1 MPAAEAA
8 PGLGGSGFPEE
19 DYVARY
25 IGSVCKL
32 CRRENTK
39 LFLKSERCYTDKC
52 AIVRRSYPPGQHGQ
66 ARIKQSEYSLQLR
79 EKQKIRRL
87 YGVLERQF
95 RGYFEKAAR
104 MKGITGDNLL
114 QLLERRMDNV
124 VQRMGFAG
132 SKKEARQLVR
142 HGHMLVN
149 GRKVNIPSYLLKA
162 GDVIELREKSRNL
175 VQVQQT
181 LSAVEKRGFPSWLE
195 IDKAQFRGKVLS
207 LPARDE
213 STMPTVKEQ
222 LVVELY
228 SK

>member
-1 MPAAEAA
+1 M
-8 PGLGGSGFPEE
+8 
-19 DYVARY
+19 
-25 IGSVCKL
+25 
-32 CRRENTK
+32 K
-39 LFLKSERCYTDKC
+39 LFLKAERCYTDKC
-52 AIVRRSYPPGQHGQ
+52 GISRRSFPPGQHGQ
-66 ARIKQSEYSLQLR
+66 GRIKQSEYCIQLR
-79 EKQKIRRL
+79 EKQKIRRV

-95 RGYFEKAAR
+95 RGYFEKSER
-104 MKGITGDNLL
+104 MKGVTGDNLL
-114 QLLERRMDNV
+114 QLLERRFDNV

-149 GRKVNIPSYLLKA
+149 GKKVNIPSYLLKA
-162 GDVIELREKSRNL
+162 GDVVELREKSRGIS
-175 VQVQQT
+175 QIQQT
-181 LSAVEKRGFPSWLE
+181 LTALEKRGFPTWLE
-195 IDKAQFRGKVLS
+195 IDKTLFKGKVLA

>member
-1 MPAAEAA
+1 
-8 PGLGGSGFPEE
+8 L
-19 DYVARY
+19 ARY

-32 CRRENTK
+32 CRREGTK
-39 LFLKSERCYTDKC
+39 LFLKAERCYTDKC

-66 ARIKQSEYSLQLR
+66 GRIKQSEYCVQLR

-95 RGYFEKAAR
+95 RGYFEKAER
-104 MKGITGDNLL
+104 MKGVTGDNLL
-114 QLLERRMDNV
+114 QLLERRLDNV
-124 VQRMGFAG
+124 SQRMGFAG

-142 HGHMLVN
+142 HGHLLVN
-149 GRKVNIPSYLLKA
+149 GKKVTIPSYLLKA
-162 GDVIELREKSRNL
+162 GDVVELREKSRSL

-181 LSAVEKRGFPSWLE
+181 LAAVEKRGFPSWLE

-213 STMPTVKEQ
+213 CTLPTVKEQ

>member
-1 MPAAEAA
+1 
-8 PGLGGSGFPEE
+8 L
-19 DYVARY
+19 ARY

-32 CRRENTK
+32 CRRESTK
-39 LFLKSERCYTDKC
+39 LFLKAERCYTDKC

-66 ARIKQSEYSLQLR
+66 GRIKLSEYAVQLR

-87 YGVLERQF
+87 YGVLEKQF
-95 RGYFEKAAR
+95 RGYFEKAER

-114 QLLERRMDNV
+114 QLLERRLDNV

-149 GRKVNIPSYLLKA
+149 GKKVNIPSYILKA
-162 GDVIELREKSRNL
+162 GDVVELREKSRGIA
-175 VQVQQT
+175 QVQQT
-181 LSAVEKRGFPSWLE
+181 LAAVEKRGFPTWLE

-207 LPARDE
+207 LPPRE
-213 STMPTVKEQ
+213 EVTMPTVKEQ

>member
-1 MPAAEAA
+1 
-8 PGLGGSGFPEE
+8 
-19 DYVARY
+19 VARY

-32 CRRENTK
+32 CRREGMK
-39 LFLKSERCYTDKC
+39 LFLKAERCYTDKC
-52 AIVRRSYPPGQHGQ
+52 GVTRRSYPPGQHGQ

-79 EKQKIRRL
+79 EKQKIRRV

-95 RGYFEKAAR
+95 RGYFEKAER

-114 QLLERRMDNV
+114 QILERRLDNV

-142 HGHMLVN
+142 HGHLHVN

-162 GDVIELREKSRNL
+162 GDVVELRDKSKGI
-175 VQVQQT
+175 VQIQQT
-181 LSAVEKRGFPSWLE
+181 LAALEKRGFPSWLE
-195 IDKAQFRGKVLS
+195 IDKAQFKGKVLS

-213 STMPTVKEQ
+213 STLPTVKEQ

>member
-1 MPAAEAA
+1 M
-8 PGLGGSGFPEE
+8 
-19 DYVARY
+19 
-25 IGSVCKL
+25 
-32 CRRENTK
+32 K
-39 LFLKSERCYTDKC
+39 LFLKAERCYTDKC
-52 AIVRRSYPPGQHGQ
+52 GITRRSYPPGQHGQ
-66 ARIKQSEYSLQLR
+66 ARIKHSEYSLQLR
-79 EKQKIRRL
+79 EKQKIRRI

-95 RGYFEKAAR
+95 RGYFEKAER

-114 QLLERRMDNV
+114 QLLERRLDNI

-142 HGHMLVN
+142 HGHLLVN
-149 GRKVNIPSYLLKA
+149 GRRVNIPSYLLKA
-162 GDVIELREKSRNL
+162 GDVVELREKSRGI
-175 VQVQQT
+175 VQIQNT
-181 LSAVEKRGFPSWLE
+181 LAAVEKRGFPTWME
-195 IDKAQFRGKVLS
+195 IDKTQFKGKILA

>member
-1 MPAAEAA
+1 
-8 PGLGGSGFPEE
+8 
-19 DYVARY
+19 VARY

-32 CRRENTK
+32 CRREGMK
-39 LFLKSERCYTDKC
+39 LFLKAERCYSDKC
-52 AIVRRSYPPGQHGQ
+52 GISRRSYPPGQHGQ

-79 EKQKIRRL
+79 EKQKVRRI

-95 RGYFEKAAR
+95 RGYFEKAER
-104 MKGITGDNLL
+104 MKGVTGDNLL
-114 QLLERRMDNV
+114 QLLERRLDNI

-142 HGHMLVN
+142 HGHLLIN
-149 GRKVNIPSYLLKA
+149 GRKVNIPSFLVKA
-162 GDVIELREKSRNL
+162 GDVVELREKSRGIA
-175 VQVQQT
+175 QIQQT
-181 LSAVEKRGFPSWLE
+181 LAALEKRGFPSWLE
-195 IDKAQFRGKVLS
+195 IDKALFKGRVLS
-207 LPARDE
+207 LPSRDE

>member
-1 MPAAEAA
+1 
-8 PGLGGSGFPEE
+8 
-19 DYVARY
+19 VARY

-32 CRRENTK
+32 CRREGTK
-39 LFLKSERCYTDKC
+39 LFLKAERCYTDKC
-52 AIVRRSYPPGQHGQ
+52 GITRRSYPPGQHGQ
-66 ARIKQSEYSLQLR
+66 GRIKQSEYCIQLR
-79 EKQKIRRL
+79 EKQKIRRV

-95 RGYFEKAAR
+95 RSYFEKAER
-104 MKGITGDNLL
+104 MKGVTGDNLL
-114 QLLERRMDNV
+114 QLLERRFDNV

-142 HGHMLVN
+142 HGHLLVN
-149 GRKVNIPSYLLKA
+149 GKKVNIPSYLLKA
-162 GDVIELREKSRNL
+162 GDEVELREKSRGIA
-175 VQVQQT
+175 QIQQT
-181 LSAVEKRGFPSWLE
+181 ITALEKRGFPTWLE
-195 IDKAQFRGKVLS
+195 IDKVAFKGKVLA

>member
-1 MPAAEAA
+1 M
-8 PGLGGSGFPEE
+8 
-19 DYVARY
+19 
-25 IGSVCKL
+25 
-32 CRRENTK
+32 K
-39 LFLKSERCYTDKC
+39 LFLKAERCYTDKC
-52 AIVRRSYPPGQHGQ
+52 GISRRSFPPGQHGQ
-66 ARIKQSEYSLQLR
+66 ARIKQSEYCVQLR
-79 EKQKIRRL
+79 EKQKIRRV

-95 RGYFEKAAR
+95 RGYFEKAER
-104 MKGITGDNLL
+104 MKGVTGDNLL
-114 QLLERRMDNV
+114 QLLERRFDNV

-149 GRKVNIPSYLLKA
+149 GKKVNIPSYLLKA
-162 GDVIELREKSRNL
+162 GDVVELREKSRGIS
-175 VQVQQT
+175 QIQQT
-181 LSAVEKRGFPSWLE
+181 LTALEKRGFPTWLE
-195 IDKAQFRGKVLS
+195 IDKTLFKGKVLA

>member
-1 MPAAEAA
+1 M
-8 PGLGGSGFPEE
+8 
-19 DYVARY
+19 ARY

-32 CRRENTK
+32 CRRESTK
-39 LFLKSERCYTDKC
+39 LFLKAERCYTDKC

-66 ARIKQSEYSLQLR
+66 GRIKLSEYAGQLR

-95 RGYFEKAAR
+95 RGYFYKAER
-104 MKGITGDNLL
+104 MQGITGDNLI
-114 QLLERRMDNV
+114 QLLERRLDNV

-142 HGHMLVN
+142 HGHLLVN
-149 GRKVNIPSYLLKA
+149 GKKVNIPSYILKA
-162 GDVIELREKSRNL
+162 GDVVELREKSRGI

-181 LSAVEKRGFPSWLE
+181 LAAVEKRGFPTWLE

-207 LPARDE
+207 LPARE
-213 STMPTVKEQ
+213 ECTLPTVKEQ

>member
-1 MPAAEAA
+1 
-8 PGLGGSGFPEE
+8 L
-19 DYVARY
+19 ARY

-32 CRRENTK
+32 CRREGTK
-39 LFLKSERCYTDKC
+39 LFLKADRCYTDKC

-79 EKQKIRRL
+79 EKQKIRRI

-95 RGYFEKAAR
+95 RGYFEKAER

-114 QLLERRMDNV
+114 QLLERRLDNV
-124 VQRMGFAG
+124 AQRMGFAG

-142 HGHMLVN
+142 HGHLLVN
-149 GRKVNIPSYLLKA
+149 GKKVNIPSYILRA
-162 GDVIELREKSRNL
+162 GDVVELKEKSRSIA
-175 VQVQQT
+175 QIQQT
-181 LSAVEKRGFPSWLE
+181 LAAVEKRGFPTWLE
-195 IDKAQFRGKVLS
+195 IDKAAFRGKVLS
-207 LPARDE
+207 LPPRDE
-213 STMPTVKEQ
+213 CTLPTVKEQ